1 MFVMSEQSRPHA
13 MGRLPGQAAISH
25 TAPHHLHGGSTL
37 KLCRDAARVTSVT
50 ICQATGIPTTMQIK
64 ICMTSVR
71 RGDSRGNNRIVKNTS
86 KKKRKTSQN
95 DGHNRRKFGTD
106 KFPTNMEKWTS
117 YRKNRRSEE
126 QRPGSPLYYICFL
139 FLSFSDTSAIAL
151 CAALLVNIIRT

>member
-1 MFVMSEQSRPHA
+1 MSEQSRPHA

-86 KKKRKTSQN
+86 KKNAKHRKTMGITEGSLEL
-95 DGHNRRKFGTD
+95 
-106 KFPTNMEKWTS
+106 TNF
-117 YRKNRRSEE
+117 
-126 QRPGSPLYYICFL
+126 RPIWRNGQAIGRIGEAKSNAQVPLYIIYVSFFYL
-139 FLSFSDTSAIAL
+139 FLTLPPSP
-151 CAALLVNIIRT
+151 CVRHYW